1 MIKVLFV
8 TYDFPYPL
16 NSGGK
21 NRAFNMVKYAKDKDI
36 SIDLLSFIR
45 DDFDLKNIDEVKK
58 IGVEDVYVYQRKK
71 LKSANTIG
79 RNLFSSGSIFKTL
92 YFDKAFEKLLKR
104 IVVEKNI
111 DIVHFESSYTGYYI
125 GDELKKLGVLQILG
139 TENIES
145 LLYEDFLKNSKNPL
159 KKVALSYQVN
169 RFKKEEEKMIK
180 NADLSIAVTKDE
192 ASYISKISN
201 KKCEVIENAVSVNDL
216 KFEFNKNS
224 NNRILFVGNFTYIP
238 NVHALKYFLNHV
250 MPLLDKKIK
259 LTVIGRRVK
268 EFVSENNQ
276 VETLEYVKD
285 LVSEYRKADLMVF
298 PIKIGG
304 GTNYKILEAMA
315 LGIPIVAF
323 SDKVN
328 SIGAKENIDY
338 FKAENQNEFAERIE
352 FIVNN
357 KKAALEIVKNA
368 RRLVENNYSWEKVG
382 KKLSRTW
389 KGVVNEKE

>member
-21 NRAFNMVKYAKDKDI
+21 NRAFNMIKYAKEKDI

-45 DDFDLKNIDEVKK
+45 EGFDLKNIDEVKK
-58 IGVEDVYVYQRKK
+58 IGVDDVYIYQRKK

-79 RNLFSSGSIFKTL
+79 RNLISSSSIFKTL
-92 YFDKAFEKLLKR
+92 YFDKGFEKLLKK
-104 IVVEKNI
+104 IIVEKNI
-111 DIVHFESSYTGYYI
+111 GIVHFESSYTGYYI
-125 GDELKKLGVLQILG
+125 GDELKKLGAFQILG

-145 LLYEDFLKNSKNPL
+145 LLYEDFLKNSKNPV
-159 KKVALSYQVN
+159 KKVALSYQVK
-169 RFKKEEEKMIK
+169 RFKKEEEDMIK
-180 NADLSIAVTKDE
+180 KADLSIAVTQDE
-192 ASYISKISN
+192 ANYISKISN
-201 KKCEVIENAVSVNDL
+201 KKCEVVENAVSVNDL

-238 NVHALKYFLNHV
+238 NVAALKYFLKNV

-268 EFVSENNQ
+268 EFVTKDERI
-276 VETLEYVKD
+276 EALEYVED
-285 LVSEYRKADLMVF
+285 LISEYRKSDLMVF

-315 LGIPIVAF
+315 LGVPIVAF
-323 SDKVN
+323 PDKVD

-338 FKAENQNEFAERIE
+338 FKVENEKEFAEKIK
-352 FIVNN
+352 FVIDN
-357 KKAALEIVKNA
+357 KKNVLDIVKSA
-368 RRLVENNYSWEKVG
+368 RKLVEERYSWEKVG
-382 KKLSRTW
+382 AKLSAIW
-389 KGVVNEKE
+389 KEVFNERS

>member
-21 NRAFNMVKYAKDKDI
+21 NRAFNMIKYAKEKNI

-45 DDFDLKNIDEVKK
+45 EDFDLKNIDEIKR
-58 IGVEDVYVYQRKK
+58 IGVDDVYIYQRKK
-71 LKSANTIG
+71 LKSVNTIG
-79 RNLFSSGSIFKTL
+79 KNLISSSSIFKTL
-92 YFDKAFEKLLKR
+92 YFDKAFERLLKK
-104 IVVEKNI
+104 IIVEKNI

-125 GDELKKLGVLQILG
+125 GNALKKLGVFQILG
-139 TENIES
+139 TENIEN
-145 LLYEDFLKNSKNPL
+145 LLYKDFLKNSKNLL
-159 KKVALSYQVN
+159 KKTTLSYQVK
-169 RFKKEEEKMIK
+169 RFKKEEEDMMK
-180 NADLSIAVTKDE
+180 NADLCISVTQDE
-192 ASYISKISN
+192 SKYISKISH
-201 KKCEVIENAVSVNDL
+201 KKCEVVENAVSINDL
-216 KFEFNKNS
+216 KFEFNINS
-224 NNRILFVGNFTYIP
+224 NNRILFVGNFTYMP
-238 NVHALKYFLNHV
+238 NVQALKYFLNNV

-276 VETLEYVKD
+276 IEVLEYVND

-323 SDKVN
+323 PDKVN

-338 FKAENQNEFAERIE
+338 FKVENSNEFAEKIE
-352 FIVNN
+352 SIINN
-357 KKAALEIVKNA
+357 KKVALRIVKNA
-368 RRLVENNYSWEKVG
+368 RRLVEKNYSWEKVG
-382 KKLSRTW
+382 KKLSRIW
-389 KGVVNEKE
+389 KGVANEKK